1 MDRHQYL
8 ARRFARDP
16 ALVTRDIAG
25 EQILVPVRQ
34 PPGEEATIYALNDVS
49 AFIWAH
55 IDGHTS
61 VSEIRDAVV
70 AEFDVGREQ
79 AEADLVDFLQ
89 QLEQIGALTQ
99 A

>member
-1 MDRHQYL
+1 MPRTVAPATRTASGRGHPTFVSGRKQSKNNQRNRDRGHL
-8 ARRFARDP
+8 P
-16 ALVTRDIAG
+16 
-25 EQILVPVRQ
+25 
-34 PPGEEATIYALNDVS
+34 S
-49 AFIWAH
+49 AFIWAR

-89 QLEQIGALTQ
+89 QLEQIGALTR